1 MNAASAPMP
10 TRTTA
15 SAAHASSATPPD
27 GAMAELFAALPSFV
41 YRSEAFAEDLPLH
54 LPAPAPCEASS
65 RRWALLSLP
74 GALGLA
80 AGLTLLLGGLP
91 A

>member
-10 TRTTA
+10 IGATA
-15 SAAHASSATPPD
+15 SASHASTATPPD

-41 YRSEAFAEDLPLH
+41 YRSEAFAEDLPQH
-54 LPAPAPCEASS
+54 LPAPAPCQTGS
-65 RRWALLSLP
+65 RWALLGLH
-74 GALGLA
+74 GALGLV